1 MTTRPALTVDRDSPQ
16 PMYQQLA
23 GQLRDMILAG
33 KLPARVPSVK
43 TISEE
48 AGVSKIVAEMAMKVL
63 KDEQLVTVTLG
74 LGAFAVPPES
84 RPATT

>member
-1 MTTRPALTVDRDSPQ
+1 MTTRPTLTVNRDNPQ

-23 GQLRDMILAG
+23 DQLRDMILTG

-43 TISEE
+43 TIAEE
-48 AGVSKIVAEMAMKVL
+48 AGTSKIVAEMAMKIL

-84 RPATT
+84 RPGS